1 VTDISY
7 LLSPSGTIL
16 EVLTPEAWTAFALA
30 NGGDGIADP
39 RAAEG
44 HPIARFISGEETR
57 LSVETALR
65 VAAAG
70 TPLRYLFRCDAPT
83 VRRSM
88 RMRLERTESGDVRAI
103 THLLAEEP
111 RAARLLFADPLAAP
125 AGWPLRRIC
134 SYCKRIE
141 DPGRPGEWLDGEEYE
156 SRGHTLEAR
165 LSHGVCPDCGAH
177 LEGSFEGEE

>member
-1 VTDISY
+1 MTGISY

-16 EVLTPEAWTAFALA
+16 KVLTPEAWTAFALA
-30 NGGDGIADP
+30 NGGAAIADP
-39 RAAEG
+39 RTVEG
-44 HPIARFISGEETR
+44 RPIGAFIAGEETR

-83 VRRSM
+83 VRRYM
-88 RMRLERTESGDVRAI
+88 RMRLERTGAGAVRAS

-111 RAARLLFADPLAAP
+111 RAARLLFADPMAAP
-125 AGWPLRRIC
+125 AAWPLRRIC

-141 DPGRPGEWLDGEEYE
+141 HPGEAGSWLDGEAYE
-156 SRGHTLEAR
+156 ADGHSLEAR
-165 LSHGVCPDCGAH
+165 LSHGVCPACAAH
-177 LEGSFEGEE
+177 LVDSLEEE